1 MMTWWLWTLGITPE
15 PVDAVV
21 CARPVVFATPHA
33 WDWSAEHAPI
43 RAGTALV
50 VRANA
55 DLLTT
60 RDVGQRVLYVDG
72 WPAEVLWT
80 GGDRALVL
88 APVVGDL
95 GGLRAW
101 FGDETLPERVD
112 EGLRARARDDAR
124 ALPLR
129 PPLRT
134 SETFDWSATGGRD
147 AAILALRG
155 WMEGCETGAPGAEA
169 PR

>member
-1 MMTWWLWTLGITPE
+1 
-15 PVDAVV
+15 
-21 CARPVVFATPHA
+21 
-33 WDWSAEHAPI
+33 
-43 RAGTALV
+43 
-50 VRANA
+50 
-55 DLLTT
+55 
-60 RDVGQRVLYVDG
+60 VDG

-95 GGLRAW
+95 GDLRAW

-112 EGLRARARDDAR
+112 ARVRAQASDDAR
-124 ALPLR
+124 ALPVR
-129 PPLRT
+129 PPVRT
-134 SETFDWSATGGRD
+134 AETFDWAATGGRD

-155 WMEGCETGAPGAEA
+155 WMEGCEAGTSGDAA